1 MYRPISEEPNTVTR
15 KVSVRDLRER
25 KARGPKITMTTAYDF
40 TMASL
45 LDQAGV
51 DVILVGDSLGMI
63 VQGHA
68 NTLKVS
74 VAEICYHGRAVARAL
89 RRAHLVGDLPFMTFQ
104 ASPQQALRSAG
115 KLLKHGGFESVKLEG
130 GAHLA
135 EHVYQLVRAGIP
147 VMGHVGLTPQ
157 AIHALGGFRVQ
168 GKTPED
174 AQRIVDD
181 AKALA
186 DAGAYAIIIEA
197 MPPDMA
203 ALVTRAVSV
212 PTIGIGAG
220 RGCDGQVLVCTD
232 LLGLSRGHVPKFAKR
247 YASLGDHAI
256 DAVRQYIDEVRSG
269 AFPDSAHEY
278 KAVTGVE
285 TV

>member
-15 KVSVRDLRER
+15 KINVRDLRER

-63 VQGHA
+63 VQGHP

-115 KLLKHGGFESVKLEG
+115 RLLKHGGFESVKIEG

-168 GKTPED
+168 GKTHDD
-174 AQRIVDD
+174 AQRIVED

-186 DAGAYAIIIEA
+186 DAGAYAIVIEA

-203 ALVTRAVSV
+203 ALVTRSVSV

-220 RGCDGQVLVCTD
+220 RSCDGQVLVCTD

-256 DAVRQYIDEVRSG
+256 DAVREYIDEVRSG

-278 KAVTGVE
+278 RAVDSVAS
-285 TV
+285 V